1 MHVLFF
7 CLPGKVSEEYDATF
21 EGRFYRD
28 AKMGAEEMK
37 QNDRIEQ
44 DAKQTAFAL
53 FEQTGSINY
62 YLFYREL
69 NKTE

>member
-7 CLPGKVSEEYDATF
+7 CLPGKVSEEYDA
-21 EGRFYRD
+21 
-28 AKMGAEEMK
+28 KMGAEEMK
-37 QNDRIEQ
+37 QNNRIEQ

>member
-1 MHVLFF
+1 MM
-7 CLPGKVSEEYDATF
+7 
-21 EGRFYRD
+21 RRW
-28 AKMGAEEMK
+28 GAEEMK